1 MPITTFSSRD
11 FNQHASAAKKASN
24 KGPVFITDRGQ
35 PGHVLLSISDYLRL
49 TNLQSS
55 IVDMLA
61 MPGIED
67 IQFEAPRAGQLYKP
81 ADFS

>member
-1 MPITTFSSRD
+1 MSITTLSSAD
-11 FNQHASAAKKASN
+11 FNQHASAAKKVSN
-24 KGPVFITDRGQ
+24 KGPVFITNRGQ

-49 TNLQSS
+49 TNAQTS

-67 IQFEAPRAGQLYKP
+67 IEFEVPCTARP
-81 ADFS
+81 SNI